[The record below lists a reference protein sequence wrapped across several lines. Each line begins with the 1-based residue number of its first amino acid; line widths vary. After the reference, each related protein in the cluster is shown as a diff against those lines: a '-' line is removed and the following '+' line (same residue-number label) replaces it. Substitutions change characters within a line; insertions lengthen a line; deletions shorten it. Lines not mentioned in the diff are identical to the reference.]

1 MILAVFLILLAIVVI
16 MPVIGYALWLIVTTI
31 ITGIFIGALAR
42 LVVPGRQPIGLVATI
57 VSGLFGSFVGSLI
70 GYAAW
75 GKHGHGFAR
84 VLIEIGLA
92 AIIVA
97 ILSAALR
104 RDQRVYSRVAPRSH
118 QGHKVID
125 V

>member
-1 MILAVFLILLAIVVI
+1 MILAVFLILLAIFVI
-16 MPVIGYALWLIVTTI
+16 MPVIGYALWLIITTI
-31 ITGIFIGALAR
+31 ATGILIGALAR
-42 LVVPGRQPIGLVATI
+42 LVVPGRQPIGAVATI
-57 VSGLFGSFVGSLI
+57 VSGLFGAFVGSLI

-84 VLIEIGLA
+84 VLIEVGIA

-104 RDQRVYSRVAPRSH
+104 RDQR
-118 QGHKVID
+118 
-125 V
+125 